1 MNAAVT
7 PQTPTVREPVLMARR
22 GRHLDLFT
30 GLLLLIIL
38 LAVALYALTVGSYN
52 LSFSQAWNAL
62 FHSAQS
68 SASILNVV
76 WELRLPRILLA
87 MSAGAAMALAGL
99 LLQSLTRNPLAA
111 PGLVG
116 VESGASVTMLLILVV
131 WPDLLPLSL
140 YPLAALAGGLA
151 VAFFV
156 VGLSWRRGISPL
168 RLILV
173 GVGLTAMLSAVADLL
188 ITYGNIDRVESA
200 LMWLGGSLHRADW
213 AHVKSMGLWLLLAGL
228 PLLFCHRPLN
238 LLQLGDAV
246 ALSRGLNVPGLVAG
260 LLLCSVMLTA
270 AAVANVG
277 TMTFVGLIAPHL
289 ARQLCGDRHG
299 ALIPFSAMV
308 GALLVMLGD
317 TLGRG
322 LFAPLQLPA
331 GLVVAII
338 GAPYLII
345 LLARQRNR

>member
-1 MNAAVT
+1 MNAVMI
-7 PQTPTVREPVLMARR
+7 PEPPTVRPPAGVFRSGQR
-22 GRHLDLFT
+22 LDLCT
-30 GLLLLIIL
+30 GLGLLLIL
-38 LAVALYALTVGSYN
+38 LALALYALTVGSYS
-52 LSFSQAWNAL
+52 LSVSQAWQAL
-62 FHSAQS
+62 FRPAQS

-87 MSAGAAMALAGL
+87 MTAGAAMALAGL

-151 VAFFV
+151 VAVFV

-213 AHVKSMGLWLLLAGL
+213 AHVYSMGLWLLLAGV

-238 LLQLGDAV
+238 LLQLGEAV
-246 ALSRGLNVPGLVAG
+246 ALSRGLNVPALVGG
-260 LLLCSVMLTA
+260 LLLCSVTLTA

-299 ALIPFSAMV
+299 ALIPFSAMA

-338 GAPYLII
+338 GAPYLIL

>member
-1 MNAAVT
+1 MNAVVIPEPA
-7 PQTPTVREPVLMARR
+7 TVRPPAGVSRCGWR
-22 GRHLDLFT
+22 LDLFT
-30 GLLLLIIL
+30 GLGLLLLL
-38 LAVALYALTVGSYN
+38 LALALYALTVGSYS
-52 LSFSQAWNAL
+52 LSVSQAWQAL
-62 FHSAQS
+62 FLPAQS
-68 SASILNVV
+68 SDSILNVV

-87 MSAGAAMALAGL
+87 MTAGAAMALAGL

-151 VAFFV
+151 VAVFV

-213 AHVKSMGLWLLLAGL
+213 AHVNSMGLWLLLAGV

-238 LLQLGDAV
+238 LLQLGEAV
-246 ALSRGLNVPGLVAG
+246 ALSRGLNVPALVGG
-260 LLLCSVMLTA
+260 LLLCSVTLTA

-289 ARQLCGDRHG
+289 ARQLCGERHG
-299 ALIPFSAMV
+299 ALIPFSAMA

-317 TLGRG
+317 TLGRS

-338 GAPYLII
+338 GAPYLIM

>member
-1 MNAAVT
+1 MNDLT
-7 PQTPTVREPVLMARR
+7 LSPSRPVRPARF
-22 GRHLDLFT
+22 GRPRDLI
-30 GLLLLIIL
+30 GSLALALLLPAL
-38 LAVALYALTVGSYN
+38 ALYALTIGSYH
-52 LSFSQAWNAL
+52 LSLAEAWQAL
-62 FHSAQS
+62 ITPEHTSD
-68 SASILNVV
+68 SIRNVV
-76 WELRLPRILLA
+76 WNLRLPRILLA
-87 MSAGAAMALAGL
+87 LAAGAAMALAGL

-131 WPDLLPLSL
+131 WPSLLPLSL

-156 VGLSWRRGISPL
+156 VALSWRQGISPL

-213 AHVKSMGLWLLLAGL
+213 PQVKSMSLFLLIAGL
-228 PLLFCHRPLN
+228 PLLVCHRPLN
-238 LLQLGDAV
+238 LLQLGDRV
-246 ALSRGLNVPGLVAG
+246 ALSRGLNVSWLVGA

-289 ARQLCGDRHG
+289 ARQLCGGRHG
-299 ALIPFSAMV
+299 PLIPMSAMV
-308 GALLVMLGD
+308 GGLLVLVGD

-338 GAPYLII
+338 GAPYLIV
-345 LLARQRNR
+345 LLARQRGR